1 VPTAELAAGFA
12 SKVGFPGEFPF
23 TRGVQATMYRGRPWT
38 MRQYAGF
45 ASAEETN
52 RRFRYLLERG
62 QTGLSIAFDLPTQ
75 IGYDSDDPRA
85 EGEVGKVGV
94 PINSLRDMETVL
106 DGIPLDQVTVSMTIN
121 STAPI
126 LVAMVAATAKRRGV
140 PLDRVGGTVQN
151 DLLKEFVSRNTWR
164 FPVDASLRLA
174 TDLIRFCVDSMP
186 RWNPISVSGYHMR
199 EAGCT
204 ASQEVAF
211 TLGHGLAYLE
221 RCARAGVPAAKVAP
235 RMSFFFAAQMDLL
248 EEVAKFRAA
257 RRLWARLVRERF
269 GGDDAACRLRFHTQT
284 AGVALTSAQPEVNA
298 VRVTLQALAAV
309 LGGTQSLHTNSRDE
323 ALGLPTEESVLL
335 ALRTQQVIAEES
347 GVADFVD
354 PLGGA
359 PLVEAETD
367 RIEEEARAILR
378 EMDAMG
384 GPVEAARKGWT
395 QARIAEAAWRHQKS
409 VESGETVVVGVNRY
423 VEGVEDAP
431 PPKVLRVDDRARK
444 DLLEDLEE
452 RRASRSA
459 ARLDEALFGLE
470 LEAGWDRGSGGPG
483 LMPAILRAVE
493 AEATVG
499 EICRSLEKAFGAFD
513 PARP

>member
-1 VPTAELAAGFA
+1 
-12 SKVGFPGEFPF
+12 
-23 TRGVQATMYRGRPWT
+23 MYRGRLWT

-45 ASAEETN
+45 SSAAETN
-52 RRFRYLLERG
+52 RRFRYLLEKG

-94 PINSLRDMETVL
+94 PVNSLADMETVL
-106 DGIPLDQVTVSMTIN
+106 DSIPLDRVTVSMTIN
-121 STAPI
+121 ATAPI
-126 LVAMVAATAKRRGV
+126 LVAMVAAVARRREIPLAK
-140 PLDRVGGTVQN
+140 VGGTVQN
-151 DLLKEFVSRNTWR
+151 DLLKEFVARNTYR
-164 FPVDASLRLA
+164 FPVKPSLRLS
-174 TDLIRFCVDSMP
+174 TDLVRWCVEEMP
-186 RWNPISVSGYHMR
+186 LWNPVSVSGYHMR

-204 ASQEVAF
+204 AAQEIAF
-211 TLGHGLAYLE
+211 TLGHGLAYLD
-221 RCARAGVPAAKVAP
+221 RCVKAGLAVDRVAP

-269 GGDDAACRLRFHTQT
+269 RGDDASCKLRFHTQT
-284 AGVALTSAQPEVNA
+284 AGAALTSRQPEVNV
-298 VRVTLQALAAV
+298 VRVALQALAAV

-323 ALGLPTEESVLL
+323 ALGLPTEEAVLL

-347 GVADFVD
+347 GVADVVD

-359 PLVEAETD
+359 PFIEQETD
-367 RIEEEARAILR
+367 RLEEEARALLR
-378 EMDAMG
+378 AMEAEG

-395 QARIAEAAWRHQKS
+395 QARIAESAWRLQKS
-409 VESGETVVVGVNRY
+409 VESGEIPVVGVNRH
-423 VEGVEDAP
+423 VEEAAAAAKP
-431 PPKVLRVDDRARK
+431 RLLRVAESARDALVDDLK
-444 DLLEDLEE
+444 
-452 RRASRSA
+452 RRREK
-459 ARLDEALFGLE
+459 RDGKVLDEALFGLE
-470 LEAGWDRGSGGPG
+470 LEAGWGSTGRG

-499 EICRSLEKAFGAFD
+499 EICRSLEKSFGTFD